1 MNKVHVKTGD
11 TVVILSGKDK
21 GKQGKV
27 LQVSPKEG
35 KVIIEGLNLVTKHVK
50 PRRQG
55 EAGGIVKAEGAIYA
69 SKVQLVCPKCG
80 KTTRIAHKILED
92 GTKVRVCKNEGCGE
106 EI

>member
-27 LQVSPKEG
+27 LEVSPKEG
-35 KVIIEGLNLVTKHVK
+35 KVIVEGLNIATKHVK

-55 EAGGIVKAEGAIYA
+55 EQGGIVSAEAALYA

-92 GTKVRVCKNEGCGE
+92 GTKVRVCKNADCGE
-106 EI
+106 EF